1 MFNRTR
7 TFTLSR
13 ELKIKRASRRVGHTI
28 KVKDIKIKA
37 RILIG
42 HFLTARERERKR
54 EKWKDKINIKF
65 GGRGK

>member
-1 MFNRTR
+1 MFNRKR

-13 ELKIKRASRRVGHTI
+13 ELKIKRASLLKIQVASRRVGHTI

-42 HFLTARERERKR
+42 HFLTVRERETER
-54 EKWKDKINIKF
+54 N
-65 GGRGK
+65 GRIRLT